1 VSFCCVD
8 DALVTISEGCP
19 KMKHLFLCECEN
31 ITDAGLRALV
41 TLPALRYVAISAKV
55 GVQHKEAV
63 RSFPASVRVHLDGAS
78 PVPMS
83 PAGQNQGQQQGQPA
97 VQAADQDDGG
107 EDAAASA
114 GAAPE

>member
-1 VSFCCVD
+1 
-8 DALVTISEGCP
+8 
-19 KMKHLFLCECEN
+19 MKHLFLCECEN
-31 ITDAGLRALV
+31 ITDAGLRALA

-63 RSFPASVRVHLDGAS
+63 RSFPTSVRVHLDGAS

-97 VQAADQDDGG
+97 GQAADEVDVVDEEVAGVAG
-107 EDAAASA
+107 A